1 MAIIRNDRR
10 AREVAAEQA
19 RETEEEAEVDYTW
32 RPTEEEYPLDATV
45 DDWCEML
52 EDPAIFD
59 EDGLNVLECFFN
71 YGSPATFQQLSVR
84 YRGTMGRYRRWL
96 NSAAERAGAR
106 LGLEPPA
113 MDRFGNPD
121 WSGVLALSRPA
132 GKVAAGMREY
142 KLRDELEGALRRR
155 AARQAEA
162 KRAADLAS
170 AKAQAKTAAQERLAE
185 ARRRSA
191 DQSAVE
197 RAMAD
202 RASAERAR
210 AEREAKLAAM
220 AIPSADE
227 PVEEFDDA
235 FAAAVPIAQ
244 DTAGEKDPLAAEPTL
259 APADGPVAAASPSE
273 LAAAAP
279 GGAPRADAGSAT
291 VRPAS
296 RAKGRSS
303 SRTRRAAKPRQA
315 TLEEGA
321 GAPAAPAPAA
331 PAPAVA
337 ASAVAGEGAEPAA
350 AQAAPAAAAAPKL
363 PALAALVEAL
373 APREREVREG
383 LTAGAA
389 AGRRERRRPSERGL
403 LDYASTYAERLYEA
417 VDLIAAGDPTVT
429 AARLARA
436 AGDES
441 VEGLQRYLNGEAVPG
456 FAYLDRLC
464 SALGLSAARLDAS
477 EDAARALP
485 VFETLSERL
494 GAEVASLPAREAPRE
509 VLVVRDGSPAARS
522 GLVLGFGELRYA
534 LLSRGAVATAG
545 KRADELADAFE
556 AARRELEAWASA
568 EGVPAREVRLEASE
582 WDELAAGRL
591 WPGAVAAR

>member
-10 AREVAAEQA
+10 AHEVAAEQA

-32 RPTEEEYPLDATV
+32 RPTEEEYPLDVSV

-106 LGLEPPA
+106 LGVEPPA

-142 KLRDELEGALRRR
+142 RLRDELEGALRRR

-162 KRAADLAS
+162 KKAADLAS
-170 AKAQAKTAAQERLAE
+170 AKAQAKSAAQERLAE
-185 ARRRSA
+185 ARRKSV
-191 DQSAVE
+191 DQAAVE

-202 RASAERAR
+202 RAAAERAR

-220 AIPSADE
+220 AIPAADE

-235 FAAAVPIAQ
+235 FAAAVPLERRDA
-244 DTAGEKDPLAAEPTL
+244 AEKDVE
-259 APADGPVAAASPSE
+259 
-273 LAAAAP
+273 AAAATP
-279 GGAPRADAGSAT
+279 
-291 VRPAS
+291 
-296 RAKGRSS
+296 
-303 SRTRRAAKPRQA
+303 
-315 TLEEGA
+315 
-321 GAPAAPAPAA
+321 APAPAA
-331 PAPAVA
+331 PTSP
-337 ASAVAGEGAEPAA
+337 SAD
-350 AQAAPAAAAAPKL
+350 AAPAGAVTPESAAAPTPVCAAAAPGAAPEL

-373 APREREVREG
+373 GPREREVREG
-383 LTAGAA
+383 LAQSVVAS
-389 AGRRERRRPSERGL
+389 RRERRRPSERGL

-417 VDLIAAGDPTVT
+417 VDLIAASDPTVT

-464 SALGLSAARLDAS
+464 AALGLSAARLDAS

-494 GAEVASLPAREAPRE
+494 GDEVAHLPALDAPRE
-509 VLVVRDGSPAARS
+509 VLLVSDGSASARA
-522 GLVLGFGELRYA
+522 GVVLGFGELRYA
-534 LLSRGAVATAG
+534 LLDRGAVATRG
-545 KRADELADAFE
+545 KRADALAGAFE
-556 AARRELEAWASA
+556 AARRELCAWADA
-568 EGVPAREVRLEASE
+568 EGVPVREVRLDAPE

-591 WPGAVAAR
+591 WPGAVAALGE

>member
-273 LAAAAP
+273 LAA
-279 GGAPRADAGSAT
+279 
-291 VRPAS
+291 
-296 RAKGRSS
+296 
-303 SRTRRAAKPRQA
+303 
-315 TLEEGA
+315 
-321 GAPAAPAPAA
+321 PAPAA

>member
-10 AREVAAEQA
+10 AHEVAAEQA

-32 RPTEEEYPLDATV
+32 RPTEEEYPLDVSV

-106 LGLEPPA
+106 LGVEPPA

-142 KLRDELEGALRRR
+142 RLRDELEGALRRR

-162 KRAADLAS
+162 RRAADLAS
-170 AKAQAKTAAQERLAE
+170 AKAQAKSAAQERLAE
-185 ARRRSA
+185 ARRKSV
-191 DQSAVE
+191 DQATVE

-202 RASAERAR
+202 RAAAERAR

-220 AIPSADE
+220 AIPAADE

-235 FAAAVPIAQ
+235 FAAAVPLERGDA
-244 DTAGEKDPLAAEPTL
+244 AEKDVE
-259 APADGPVAAASPSE
+259 
-273 LAAAAP
+273 AAAATP
-279 GGAPRADAGSAT
+279 
-291 VRPAS
+291 
-296 RAKGRSS
+296 
-303 SRTRRAAKPRQA
+303 
-315 TLEEGA
+315 
-321 GAPAAPAPAA
+321 APAPAA
-331 PAPAVA
+331 PTSQ
-337 ASAVAGEGAEPAA
+337 SAD
-350 AQAAPAAAAAPKL
+350 AAPAGAVTPESAAAPTPVCAAAAPGAAPEL

-373 APREREVREG
+373 GPREREVREG
-383 LTAGAA
+383 LAQSVVAS
-389 AGRRERRRPSERGL
+389 RRERRRPSERGL

-417 VDLIAAGDPTVT
+417 VDLIAASDPTVT

-464 SALGLSAARLDAS
+464 AALGLSAARLDAS

-494 GAEVASLPAREAPRE
+494 GAEVAHLPALDAPRE
-509 VLVVRDGSPAARS
+509 VLLVSDGSASARA
-522 GLVLGFGELRYA
+522 GVVLGFGELRYA
-534 LLSRGAVATAG
+534 LLDRGSVATRG
-545 KRADELADAFE
+545 KRADALAGAYE
-556 AARRELEAWASA
+556 AARHELCAWADA
-568 EGVPAREVRLEASE
+568 EGVPVREVRLDAPE

-591 WPGAVAAR
+591 WPGAVAALGE

>member
-10 AREVAAEQA
+10 AHEVAAEQA

-32 RPTEEEYPLDATV
+32 RPTEEEYPLDVSV

-106 LGLEPPA
+106 LGVEPPA

-142 KLRDELEGALRRR
+142 RLRDELEGALRRR

-162 KRAADLAS
+162 RRAADLAS
-170 AKAQAKTAAQERLAE
+170 AKAQAKSAAQERLAE
-185 ARRRSA
+185 ARRKSV
-191 DQSAVE
+191 DQAAVE

-202 RASAERAR
+202 RAAAERAR

-220 AIPSADE
+220 AIPAAGE

-235 FAAAVPIAQ
+235 FAAAVPLERGDA
-244 DTAGEKDPLAAEPTL
+244 AEKDVEA
-259 APADGPVAAASPSE
+259 
-273 LAAAAP
+273 AAAAP
-279 GGAPRADAGSAT
+279 
-291 VRPAS
+291 
-296 RAKGRSS
+296 
-303 SRTRRAAKPRQA
+303 
-315 TLEEGA
+315 
-321 GAPAAPAPAA
+321 APAPAA
-331 PAPAVA
+331 PTSQ
-337 ASAVAGEGAEPAA
+337 SAD
-350 AQAAPAAAAAPKL
+350 AAPAGAVTPESAAAPTPVCAAAAPGAAPEL

-373 APREREVREG
+373 GPREREVREG
-383 LTAGAA
+383 LAQSVVAS
-389 AGRRERRRPSERGL
+389 RRERRRPSERGL

-417 VDLIAAGDPTVT
+417 VDLIAASDPAVT

-456 FAYLDRLC
+456 FAYLDHLC
-464 SALGLSAARLDAS
+464 AALGLSAARLDAS

-494 GAEVASLPAREAPRE
+494 GDEVAHLPALDAPRE
-509 VLVVRDGSPAARS
+509 VLLVSDGSASARA
-522 GLVLGFGELRYA
+522 GVVLGFGELRYA
-534 LLSRGAVATAG
+534 LLDRGAVATRG
-545 KRADELADAFE
+545 KRADALAGAFE
-556 AARRELEAWASA
+556 AARRELCAWADA
-568 EGVPAREVRLEASE
+568 EGVPVREVRLDAPE

-591 WPGAVAAR
+591 WPGAVAALGE

>member
-191 DQSAVE
+191 DQTAVE

-244 DTAGEKDPLAAEPTL
+244 DPAGEKDALAAEPAPT
-259 APADGPVAAASPSE
+259 PADEPVAAASPSE
-273 LAAAAP
+273 PAGAAT
-279 GGAPRADAGSAT
+279 GGVARADAGSVT

-321 GAPAAPAPAA
+321 AAAAPAAAPAAPAPAA
-331 PAPAVA
+331 PTPAV
-337 ASAVAGEGAEPAA
+337 AVAGEGAEPVA
-350 AQAAPAAAAAPKL
+350 AQAAPQL

-373 APREREVREG
+373 APREQEVREG
-383 LTAGAA
+383 LAAGAA
-389 AGRRERRRPSERGL
+389 TGRRERRRPSERGL
-403 LDYASTYAERLYEA
+403 LDYASTYSERLYEA

-509 VLVVRDGSPAARS
+509 VLFVRDGSPAARA
-522 GLVLGFGELRYA
+522 GLVLGFGGLRYA

-545 KRADELADAFE
+545 KRADALADAFE

>member
-32 RPTEEEYPLDATV
+32 RPTEEEYPLDVSV

-106 LGLEPPA
+106 LGVEPPA

-142 KLRDELEGALRRR
+142 RLRDELEGALRRR

-162 KRAADLAS
+162 RRAADLAS
-170 AKAQAKTAAQERLAE
+170 AKAQAKSAAQERLAE
-185 ARRRSA
+185 ARRKSV
-191 DQSAVE
+191 DQAAVE

-202 RASAERAR
+202 RAAAERAR

-220 AIPSADE
+220 AIPAADE

-235 FAAAVPIAQ
+235 FAAAVPLERRDA
-244 DTAGEKDPLAAEPTL
+244 AEKDVE
-259 APADGPVAAASPSE
+259 
-273 LAAAAP
+273 AAAATP
-279 GGAPRADAGSAT
+279 
-291 VRPAS
+291 
-296 RAKGRSS
+296 
-303 SRTRRAAKPRQA
+303 
-315 TLEEGA
+315 
-321 GAPAAPAPAA
+321 APAPAA
-331 PAPAVA
+331 PTSQ
-337 ASAVAGEGAEPAA
+337 SAD
-350 AQAAPAAAAAPKL
+350 AAPAGAVTPESAAAPTPVCAAAAPGAAPEL

-373 APREREVREG
+373 GPREREVREG
-383 LTAGAA
+383 LAQSVVAS
-389 AGRRERRRPSERGL
+389 RRERRRPSERGL

-417 VDLIAAGDPTVT
+417 VDLIAASDPTVT

-456 FAYLDRLC
+456 FAYLDHLC
-464 SALGLSAARLDAS
+464 AALGLSAARLDAS

-494 GAEVASLPAREAPRE
+494 GDEVAHLPALDAPRE
-509 VLVVRDGSPAARS
+509 VLLVSDGSASARA
-522 GLVLGFGELRYA
+522 GVVLGFGELRYA
-534 LLSRGAVATAG
+534 LLDRGAVATRG
-545 KRADELADAFE
+545 KRADALAGAFE
-556 AARRELEAWASA
+556 AARRELCAWADA
-568 EGVPAREVRLEASE
+568 EGVPVREVRLDAPE

-591 WPGAVAAR
+591 WPGAVAALGE

>member
-10 AREVAAEQA
+10 AHEVAAEQA

-32 RPTEEEYPLDATV
+32 RPTEEEYPLDVSV

-106 LGLEPPA
+106 LGVEPPA

-142 KLRDELEGALRRR
+142 RLRDELEGALRRR

-162 KRAADLAS
+162 RRAADLAS
-170 AKAQAKTAAQERLAE
+170 AKAQAKSAAQERLAE
-185 ARRRSA
+185 ARRKSV
-191 DQSAVE
+191 DQAAVE

-202 RASAERAR
+202 RAAAERAR

-220 AIPSADE
+220 AIPAADE

-235 FAAAVPIAQ
+235 FAAAVPLERRDA
-244 DTAGEKDPLAAEPTL
+244 AEKDVE
-259 APADGPVAAASPSE
+259 
-273 LAAAAP
+273 AAAATP
-279 GGAPRADAGSAT
+279 
-291 VRPAS
+291 
-296 RAKGRSS
+296 
-303 SRTRRAAKPRQA
+303 
-315 TLEEGA
+315 
-321 GAPAAPAPAA
+321 APAPAA
-331 PAPAVA
+331 PTSP
-337 ASAVAGEGAEPAA
+337 SAD
-350 AQAAPAAAAAPKL
+350 AAPAGAVTPESAAAPTPVCAAAAPGAAPEL

-373 APREREVREG
+373 GPREREVREG
-383 LTAGAA
+383 LAQSVAA
-389 AGRRERRRPSERGL
+389 SRRERRRPSERGL

-417 VDLIAAGDPTVT
+417 VDLIAASDPTVT

-464 SALGLSAARLDAS
+464 AALGLSAARLDAS

-494 GAEVASLPAREAPRE
+494 GAEVAHLPALDAPRE
-509 VLVVRDGSPAARS
+509 VLLVSDGSASARA
-522 GLVLGFGELRYA
+522 GVVLGFGELRYA
-534 LLSRGAVATAG
+534 LLDRGAVATRG
-545 KRADELADAFE
+545 KRADALAGAFE
-556 AARRELEAWASA
+556 AARRELCAWADA
-568 EGVPAREVRLEASE
+568 EGVPVREVRLDAPE

-591 WPGAVAAR
+591 WPGAVAALGE

>member
-10 AREVAAEQA
+10 AHEVAAEQA

-32 RPTEEEYPLDATV
+32 RPTEEEYPLDVSV

-106 LGLEPPA
+106 LGVEPPA

-142 KLRDELEGALRRR
+142 RLRDELEGALRRR

-162 KRAADLAS
+162 RRVADLAS
-170 AKAQAKTAAQERLAE
+170 AKAQAKSAAQERLAE
-185 ARRRSA
+185 ARRKSV
-191 DQSAVE
+191 DQAAVE

-202 RASAERAR
+202 RAAAERAR

-220 AIPSADE
+220 AIPAADE

-235 FAAAVPIAQ
+235 FAAAVPLERRDA
-244 DTAGEKDPLAAEPTL
+244 AEKDAE
-259 APADGPVAAASPSE
+259 VAAATP
-273 LAAAAP
+273 
-279 GGAPRADAGSAT
+279 
-291 VRPAS
+291 
-296 RAKGRSS
+296 
-303 SRTRRAAKPRQA
+303 
-315 TLEEGA
+315 
-321 GAPAAPAPAA
+321 APAPAA
-331 PAPAVA
+331 PTSQ
-337 ASAVAGEGAEPAA
+337 SAD
-350 AQAAPAAAAAPKL
+350 AAPAGAVTPESAAAPTPVCAAAAPGAAPEL

-373 APREREVREG
+373 GPREREVRVG
-383 LTAGAA
+383 LAQSVVAS
-389 AGRRERRRPSERGL
+389 RRERRRPSERGL

-417 VDLIAAGDPTVT
+417 VDLIAASDSTVT

-464 SALGLSAARLDAS
+464 AALGLSAARLDAS

-494 GAEVASLPAREAPRE
+494 GDEVAHLPALDAPRE
-509 VLVVRDGSPAARS
+509 VLLVSDGSASARA
-522 GLVLGFGELRYA
+522 GVVLGFGELRYA
-534 LLSRGAVATAG
+534 LLDRGAVATRG
-545 KRADELADAFE
+545 KRADALAGAFE
-556 AARRELEAWASA
+556 AARRELCAWADA
-568 EGVPAREVRLEASE
+568 EGVPVREVRLDAPE

-591 WPGAVAAR
+591 WPGAVAALGE

>member
-32 RPTEEEYPLDATV
+32 RPTEEEYPLDVSV

-106 LGLEPPA
+106 LGVEPPA

-142 KLRDELEGALRRR
+142 RLRDELEGALRRR

-162 KRAADLAS
+162 KKAADLAS
-170 AKAQAKTAAQERLAE
+170 AKAQAKSAAQERLAE
-185 ARRRSA
+185 ARRKSV
-191 DQSAVE
+191 DQAAVE

-202 RASAERAR
+202 RAAAERAR

-220 AIPSADE
+220 AIPAADE

-235 FAAAVPIAQ
+235 FAAAVPLERRDA
-244 DTAGEKDPLAAEPTL
+244 AEKDVE
-259 APADGPVAAASPSE
+259 
-273 LAAAAP
+273 AAAATP
-279 GGAPRADAGSAT
+279 
-291 VRPAS
+291 
-296 RAKGRSS
+296 
-303 SRTRRAAKPRQA
+303 
-315 TLEEGA
+315 
-321 GAPAAPAPAA
+321 APAPAA
-331 PAPAVA
+331 PTSP
-337 ASAVAGEGAEPAA
+337 SAD
-350 AQAAPAAAAAPKL
+350 AAPAGAVTPESAAAPTPVCAAAAPGAAPEL

-373 APREREVREG
+373 GPREREVREG
-383 LTAGAA
+383 LAQSVVAS
-389 AGRRERRRPSERGL
+389 RRERRRPSERGL

-417 VDLIAAGDPTVT
+417 VDLIAASDPTVT

-464 SALGLSAARLDAS
+464 AALGLNAARLDAS

-494 GAEVASLPAREAPRE
+494 GAEVAHLPALDAPRE
-509 VLVVRDGSPAARS
+509 VLLVSDGSASARA
-522 GLVLGFGELRYA
+522 GVVLGFGELRCA
-534 LLSRGAVATAG
+534 LLDRGAVATRG
-545 KRADELADAFE
+545 KRADALAGAFE
-556 AARRELEAWASA
+556 AARRELCAWADA
-568 EGVPAREVRLEASE
+568 EGVPVKEVRLDAPE

-591 WPGAVAAR
+591 WPGAVAALGE

>member
-32 RPTEEEYPLDATV
+32 RPTEEEYPLDVSV

-106 LGLEPPA
+106 LGVEPPA

-142 KLRDELEGALRRR
+142 RLRDELEGALRRR

-162 KRAADLAS
+162 KKAADLAS
-170 AKAQAKTAAQERLAE
+170 AKAQAKSAAQERLAE
-185 ARRRSA
+185 ARRKSV
-191 DQSAVE
+191 DQAAVE

-202 RASAERAR
+202 RAAAERAR

-220 AIPSADE
+220 AIPAADE

-235 FAAAVPIAQ
+235 FAAAVPLERRDA
-244 DTAGEKDPLAAEPTL
+244 AEKDVE
-259 APADGPVAAASPSE
+259 
-273 LAAAAP
+273 AAAATP
-279 GGAPRADAGSAT
+279 
-291 VRPAS
+291 
-296 RAKGRSS
+296 
-303 SRTRRAAKPRQA
+303 
-315 TLEEGA
+315 
-321 GAPAAPAPAA
+321 APAPAA
-331 PAPAVA
+331 PTSP
-337 ASAVAGEGAEPAA
+337 SAD
-350 AQAAPAAAAAPKL
+350 AAPAGAVTPESAAAPTPVCAAAAPGAAPEL

-373 APREREVREG
+373 GPREREVREG
-383 LTAGAA
+383 LAQSVVAS
-389 AGRRERRRPSERGL
+389 RRERRRPSERGL

-417 VDLIAAGDPTVT
+417 VDLIAASDPTVT

-464 SALGLSAARLDAS
+464 AALGLSAARLDAS

-494 GAEVASLPAREAPRE
+494 GAEVAHLPALDAPRE
-509 VLVVRDGSPAARS
+509 VLLVSDGSASARA
-522 GLVLGFGELRYA
+522 GVVLGFGELRYA
-534 LLSRGAVATAG
+534 LLDRGAVATRG
-545 KRADELADAFE
+545 KRADALAGAFE
-556 AARRELEAWASA
+556 AARRELCAWADA
-568 EGVPAREVRLEASE
+568 EGVPVREVRLDAPE

-591 WPGAVAAR
+591 WPGAVAALGE